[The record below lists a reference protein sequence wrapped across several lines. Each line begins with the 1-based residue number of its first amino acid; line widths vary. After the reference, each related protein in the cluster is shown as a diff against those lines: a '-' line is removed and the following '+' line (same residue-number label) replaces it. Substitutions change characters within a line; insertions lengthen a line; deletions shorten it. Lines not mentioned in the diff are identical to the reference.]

1 MRASRLP
8 PSGELVVRHPFST
21 CASGRAGIMPE
32 GQWLSLAAYGVPPV
46 LVGQGGTTVALS
58 GADVDVG
65 WQVVA
70 TGVFGVAHTGA
81 SVVK

>member
-1 MRASRLP
+1 
-8 PSGELVVRHPFST
+8 
-21 CASGRAGIMPE
+21 MPE